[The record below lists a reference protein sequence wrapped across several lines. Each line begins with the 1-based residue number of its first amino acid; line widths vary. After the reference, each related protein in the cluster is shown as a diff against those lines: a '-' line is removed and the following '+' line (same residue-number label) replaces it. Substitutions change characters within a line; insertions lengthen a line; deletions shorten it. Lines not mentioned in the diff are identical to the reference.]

1 MSERTPESLLT
12 LLGDALR
19 LGGEHLSQTLRLAG
33 AETTGNIRA
42 ILGLVTLVGTA
53 LLFVIV
59 SFFLVLVAIVK
70 ALAVVIGSE
79 ALAAVIVATPFALA
93 ALVML
98 WIGLRWMALENLEP
112 QRTQRQLAKDARAV
126 LGTDRRR

>member
-1 MSERTPESLLT
+1 MLT
-12 LLGDALR
+12 LLGDAVR
-19 LGGEHLSQTLRLAG
+19 LGGDHLRQTLRLAE

-42 ILGLVTLVGTA
+42 VLGLVTLVGTA
-53 LLFVIV
+53 LLLVIV
-59 SFFLVLVAIVK
+59 SFFLVLSAIVK

-79 ALAAVIVATPFALA
+79 ALAAVIVAAPFALA
-93 ALVML
+93 SLVML

-112 QRTQRQLAKDARAV
+112 KRTERQIAKDAQAV